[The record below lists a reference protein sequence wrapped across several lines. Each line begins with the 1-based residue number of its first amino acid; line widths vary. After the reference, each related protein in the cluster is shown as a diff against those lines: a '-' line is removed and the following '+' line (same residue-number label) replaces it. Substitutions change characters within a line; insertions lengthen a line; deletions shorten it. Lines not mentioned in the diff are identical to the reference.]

1 MLSFALFILLM
12 LSNRLTEERE
22 ETIPINQN
30 MNCFHVFL
38 HNVCIFVSSCERKGS
53 VKAYRSSIF
62 VHNEFL
68 LGLTNEVGYNEIARL
83 MINLLRNWETVAAA
97 RPRKRPR
104 HISSSFSMP
113 NVWLEPE
120 NSATLLCIGHAH
132 CGKPPFEVQLFDS
145 VKGRFCLGV
154 PAA

>member
-30 MNCFHVFL
+30 MNCFLVFL
-38 HNVCIFVSSCERKGS
+38 HNVYLRLSCERKGS

-83 MINLLRNWETVAAA
+83 MIN
-97 RPRKRPR
+97 
-104 HISSSFSMP
+104 
-113 NVWLEPE
+113 
-120 NSATLLCIGHAH
+120 
-132 CGKPPFEVQLFDS
+132 
-145 VKGRFCLGV
+145 
-154 PAA
+154 